1 MSSTHA
7 DAPLGAL
14 LEQWASLDHDAEA
27 ATVRDR
33 RTRCARR
40 GALTRRARVCWA
52 PQAMWSED
60 ASAGRHNSP
69 SGLSSECVPR
79 ASASPRRRCCCAC
92 AASAPSASARRRVLT
107 PRARSGDLAA
117 LSALL
122 PLPDAADAFA
132 DGFLDVDDVLT
143 LCPPE
148 AAEKNTSASPA
159 ASAEEEARRAARLAR
174 NREAAALSRARR
186 RAAADGLEARCSKLE
201 AENRELQRTV
211 ASLTSENHALR
222 LHILATCPPPAPG
235 SVAAPLAP
243 LGVVPLPVLPPSAL
257 PLPLPKLPLPKLP
270 LPARPAPAP
279 ARKAEPASKPEPAA
293 SKRKRTTFAAAAAAL
308 IALAVIGSPF
318 AAPFDMN
325 SHVPDVA
332 RPALPAMTLT
342 QPSLHANTSL
352 EALHLA
358 NALLESA
365 RVAALDLNASS
376 TTPFLLLS
384 PPSVP
389 LASTEQESSGA
400 LVPLFPGTAD
410 AESTALL
417 HTQWLEET
425 WRPLISLPLSDERAK
440 AALKALSLYA
450 VATGGSQNGDLL
462 GMRSPLSALQST
474 WPTAAPPALT
484 CRRLFA
490 FTPAV
495 DFGTA
500 APSEAGASASN
511 TVPRALRRFGGA
523 WPLPPTASEAAA
535 GPRAAADVAP
545 GADSEVVVS
554 LLQPPAGYTIGG
566 TPTVGG
572 SSASSVLV
580 VVLIRGAQRYLTF
593 SCAL

>member
-1 MSSTHA
+1 MPLVRQLCCASARAALSRVAATTRVA
-7 DAPLGAL
+7 DAPR
-14 LEQWASLDHDAEA
+14 S
-27 ATVRDR
+27 
-33 RTRCARR
+33 
-40 GALTRRARVCWA
+40 
-52 PQAMWSED
+52 
-60 ASAGRHNSP
+60 
-69 SGLSSECVPR
+69 
-79 ASASPRRRCCCAC
+79 
-92 AASAPSASARRRVLT
+92 
-107 PRARSGDLAA
+107 RSGDLAA
-117 LSALL
+117 LSTLL
-122 PLPDAADAFA
+122 PLPDAADPFA
-132 DGFLDVDDVLT
+132 DGFLDVDDVVLP
-143 LCPPE
+143 LQPDG
-148 AAEKNTSASPA
+148 ADKNTATPA

-201 AENRELQRTV
+201 TENRELQRTV

-235 SVAAPLAP
+235 SAPAPLAP
-243 LGVVPLPVLPPSAL
+243 LPLGVLPVPVLPPSAL
-257 PLPLPKLPLPKLP
+257 PLPLPKLPLPKLA

-279 ARKAEPASKPEPAA
+279 PRKAEPASKPEPA

-318 AAPFDMN
+318 EAPFDP
-325 SHVPDVA
+325 SSSIPGTA
-332 RPALPAMTLT
+332 RQALPSTAPP
-342 QPSLHANTSL
+342 PSLQANTSS

-358 NALLESA
+358 KALLESA
-365 RVAALDLNASS
+365 RIAAMDLNASS
-376 TTPFLLLS
+376 TTMAPFLLLS

-410 AESTALL
+410 DDSTALL

-440 AALKALSLYA
+440 AALKALSVYA
-450 VATGGSQNGDLL
+450 IATGSGTTSDLL
-462 GMRSPLSALQST
+462 GMRAPWSALQST

-484 CRRLFA
+484 CRRLFE
-490 FTPAV
+490 FTPSE

-500 APSEAGASASN
+500 APSEAGAADSSTA
-511 TVPRALRRFGGA
+511 VPRALRRFGGA
-523 WPLPPTASEAAA
+523 WPLPPSASEAAA
-535 GPRAAADVAP
+535 GPRAEDV
-545 GADSEVVVS
+545 DLEVVVS
-554 LLQPPAGYTIGG
+554 LLQPPAGYTIGE

-572 SSASSVLV
+572 SPSASSVLV